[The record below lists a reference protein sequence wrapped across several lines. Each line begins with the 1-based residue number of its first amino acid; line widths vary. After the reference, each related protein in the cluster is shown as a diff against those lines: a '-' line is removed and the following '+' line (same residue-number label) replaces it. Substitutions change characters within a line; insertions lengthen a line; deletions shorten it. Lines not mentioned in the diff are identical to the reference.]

1 MNPQKNR
8 LTYQNSNDAEKT
20 DLVKGD
26 IFFRSTK
33 NLIVA
38 LVWLECIRKKNFI
51 EKNGE
56 ISADFFY
63 ANIPFIGMRLKD
75 PRVKYLKKRQ
85 RTTTKQQKSFF
96 HKLSVWKKVSYKAF

>member
-75 PRVKYLKKRQ
+75 PRVKYFKK
-85 RTTTKQQKSFF
+85 TSENNNETTKKYLFGR
-96 HKLSVWKKVSYKAF
+96 K

>member
-1 MNPQKNR
+1 M
-8 LTYQNSNDAEKT
+8 
-20 DLVKGD
+20 
-26 IFFRSTK
+26 IFFS
-33 NLIVA
+33 VD
-38 LVWLECIRKKNFI
+38 KKLDCCTCVTGMYKEKKFI

-85 RTTTKQQKSFF
+85 RTTTKQQKSFL

>member
-20 DLVKGD
+20 NLVKGD

-75 PRVKYLKKRQ
+75 PRVKYLKK
-85 RTTTKQQKSFF
+85 TSENNNETTKKFPS
-96 HKLSVWKKVSYKAF
+96 